1 MQLMTQA
8 EYARHR
14 GVGKP
19 AVSNWKKAGLLV
31 LAEDADGRPKVDV
44 ARTDMRINA
53 RVDPMRGRPATA
65 TAATFEPALMLA
77 ADASDN
83 GPTVASERL
92 ELLREQ
98 RRGLALKNA
107 RDAGELVDRMENE
120 RVLSEGGRLLRERVT
135 AELRGEAERIA
146 VENDPRVIM
155 RLLED
160 IVDRVFTEVARDIAS
175 GALDEEDD
183 EFGIEADAP
192 ESAAA

>member
-65 TAATFEPALMLA
+65 TAATVEPALTLA
-77 ADASDN
+77 ADTSDN

-146 VENDPRVIM
+146 VENDPRVVM